1 MIYVDNILLYY
12 QHIISI
18 LSIYYKYII
27 NAYNIYIYNIIWL
40 YIKQFQVF
48 HTDMLPMLHTIS
60 TEFLADSP
68 SPERCESHKTPLPRV
83 PLRPQL
89 LQSQGTQ
96 HPERLVWVGWREN
109 QQGRIAQNG
118 SKLISPG
125 KHLAIFFE
133 LGTDE
138 HHQKK
143 GRSSHTTPIWFWRTC
158 TCGFTSN
165 ALQICQPNHW
175 WSSTTSLH
183 TVLKVPLAIVVDIGL
198 CRVLFNLFE
207 WQSKFPV

>member
-1 MIYVDNILLYY
+1 MIIR
-12 QHIISI
+12 
-18 LSIYYKYII
+18 K
-27 NAYNIYIYNIIWL
+27 
-40 YIKQFQVF
+40 
-48 HTDMLPMLHTIS
+48 TIS
-60 TEFLADSP
+60 GLPYWHAP
-68 SPERCESHKTPLPRV
+68 HVPLPRV
-83 PLRPQL
+83 LLRPQL

-96 HPERLVWVGWREN
+96 HPERLVWAGWREN

-183 TVLKVPLAIVVDIGL
+183 TVIKVPLAIVVDIGL
-198 CRVLFNLFE
+198 CRVLFNLLNGSPSFQFNDSSDVCYRGGRPRNFLYVVGDHPSE
-207 WQSKFPV
+207 CSF